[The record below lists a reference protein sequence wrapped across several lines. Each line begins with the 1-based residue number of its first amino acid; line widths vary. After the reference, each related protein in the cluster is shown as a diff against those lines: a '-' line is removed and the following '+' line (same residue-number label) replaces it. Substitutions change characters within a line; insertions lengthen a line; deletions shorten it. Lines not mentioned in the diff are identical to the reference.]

1 MGETPWRY
9 KKCRIFCVKLDKKN
23 LHPRPWG
30 DHVLSYTCLVEPK
43 KRFPPWY
50 RPEIRRALKLKQAA
64 FERLK
69 RHAAWLSS
77 QGYSEYLKGL
87 CGDFADNPKRFW
99 SFVKCF
105 KQSKGLS
112 VLKHDGVQVAD
123 DIGKANL
130 LNKTFA
136 SKFSDPAATHLPDIP
151 FSISSTLPNF
161 AMSEEP
167 VCRLLQ
173 QLVVG
178 KACGPDGLSARILRE
193 CANELAVPVSKLFQK
208 SLRDGIFPEQWAEAN
223 IVPILRKALGAILWT
238 IVQFLLY
245 HFARKFSRKSSLI
258 SSISMYHLISP
269 LINTV
274 SFETD
279 PVQQTWLVLS
289 PKAGQLSR
297 NKLSLMRYIQ
307 TFQAPS
313 KASTTGCCC
322 TNSNACMGSM
332 DLPSDGSRRICKDAN
347 KEWYWTARYLTG
359 HWQWPFC

>member
-1 MGETPWRY
+1 MFYTLVDAAVR
-9 KKCRIFCVKLDKKN
+9 
-23 LHPRPWG
+23 
-30 DHVLSYTCLVEPK
+30 DHVHLVEPK
-43 KRFPPWY
+43 KCFPPWY

-69 RHAAWLSS
+69 RHPADQDCKADFVRKRADFKRLSS

-136 SKFSDPAATHLPDIP
+136 SKFSDPTATHLPDIAC
-151 FSISSTLPNF
+151 SISSTLSDF

-167 VCRLLQ
+167 VRRLLQ

-193 CANELAVPVSKLFQK
+193 CANELAVPLSKLFQK
-208 SLRDGIFPEQWAEAN
+208 SLRDGISPEQWAEAN
-223 IVPILRKALGAILWT
+223 IVPI
-238 IVQFLLY
+238 F
-245 HFARKFSRKSSLI
+245 
-258 SSISMYHLISP
+258 
-269 LINTV
+269 
-274 SFETD
+274 
-279 PVQQTWLVLS
+279 
-289 PKAGQLSR
+289 
-297 NKLSLMRYIQ
+297 
-307 TFQAPS
+307 
-313 KASTTGCCC
+313 
-322 TNSNACMGSM
+322 
-332 DLPSDGSRRICKDAN
+332 
-347 KEWYWTARYLTG
+347 
-359 HWQWPFC
+359 